1 MSDQHPQSENMKALE
16 QSLNDHM
23 QICKLQRKVKNLT
36 TKNTRL
42 KAELVDLKSEAG
54 RFKAEVERLRK
65 AGEWKPIETAPKDG
79 TEVMLC
85 FLSPYITDSGE
96 TAYEYRVI
104 ISEWTGNQWLQI
116 NYDEGWCREIATY
129 WMPIQNPPSA
139 EDGKPTE

>member
-54 RFKAEVERLRK
+54 RFKAEVERLRSASFVTAVPSEDYERLKAENERLRK
-65 AGEWKPIETAPKDG
+65 AGDT
-79 TEVMLC
+79 MH
-85 FLSPYITDSGE
+85 SYITDMILGG
-96 TAYEYRVI
+96 R
-104 ISEWTGNQWLQI
+104 LI
-116 NYDEGWCREIATY
+116 NDYINKMLYDWEDA
-129 WMPIQNPPSA
+129 A
-139 EDGKPTE
+139 EDGKPS